1 MKFAHRGQNQGFQK
15 SCFSKISYSRSKKAS
30 YGTLPSWKSQLDHW
44 FWIAWQDLIEI
55 DFKGFSLK
63 VPVYDF
69 FSPIFLRNN
78 AAAKKRPKTVS
89 RGRKSPS
96 FYMAPITPF
105 VYRGASKKWP
115 PDTNLCWCQ
124 QLFSLSQLYAQFS
137 SVLTDIGAKNSLSLL
152 MITFVSKHQ
161 PTFGWNCWGPCLFF
175 YLCVHVTAQ
184 QNS

>member
-1 MKFAHRGQNQGFQK
+1 MVKNQDFKK
-15 SCFSKISYSRSKKAS
+15 SSKYRYSRSKKAS

-105 VYRGASKKWP
+105 VYRGKASKKWP

-124 QLFSLSQLYAQFS
+124 QLLREVGQQK
-137 SVLTDIGAKNSLSLL
+137 IL
-152 MITFVSKHQ
+152 MII
-161 PTFGWNCWGPCLFF
+161 LE
-175 YLCVHVTAQ
+175 
-184 QNS
+184 